1 LQAAPAGSVRA
12 PCGVPGGFAVYNVC
26 RKQRSGM
33 DMDFNGLVVLPAV
46 MWPGYEKR
54 HREDE
59 TTAHG
64 AGCLLLKNSVLLS

>member
-1 LQAAPAGSVRA
+1 
-12 PCGVPGGFAVYNVC
+12 
-26 RKQRSGM
+26 M